1 MADNSHEKY
10 EALEAEAVC
19 FAESIKEDA
28 GSAPPTMM
36 EPFYSIVW
44 KVPCDAPRCCHP
56 ASRPLTPWRTPSEGE
71 LYLRGKI
78 NKIELSS
85 SLGNCLMLPVLG
97 SGGNEII
104 LHLSLL
110 KKFPVV

>member
-1 MADNSHEKY
+1 MF
-10 EALEAEAVC
+10 
-19 FAESIKEDA
+19 FARRAKESA
-28 GSAPPTMM
+28 GSAPPAMTGA
-36 EPFYSIVW
+36 FQSLFC
-44 KVPCDAPRCCHP
+44 KVPCDSPGGGATQPAAP
-56 ASRPLTPWRTPSEGE
+56 LLPWRTPSEGE
-71 LYLRGKI
+71 LNLCGKI